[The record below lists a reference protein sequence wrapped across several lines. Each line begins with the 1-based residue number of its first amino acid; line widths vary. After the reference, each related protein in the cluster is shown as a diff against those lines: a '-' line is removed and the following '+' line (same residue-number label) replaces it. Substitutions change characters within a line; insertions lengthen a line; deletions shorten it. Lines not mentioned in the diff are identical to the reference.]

1 MLSIFFLNQCL
12 MNKWGLMRQSLTKS
26 LVFKVYQLLK
36 TFTSLLEASLP
47 FHSQQT
53 ECHLVLRRK
62 FWLYLHPFQIS
73 CPCHFSEAALTKDST
88 TLSFLNRMKP
98 LYLKSTPTVPIVKCK
113 LISTM
118 KIPTFVR
125 CGETGTPIDSP

>member
-1 MLSIFFLNQCL
+1 

-62 FWLYLHPFQIS
+62 F
-73 CPCHFSEAALTKDST
+73 
-88 TLSFLNRMKP
+88 
-98 LYLKSTPTVPIVKCK
+98 
-113 LISTM
+113 
-118 KIPTFVR
+118 
-125 CGETGTPIDSP
+125 